1 MRTAQRPSFT
11 GAAFADAPHS
21 ATLDAMAIAI
31 ALIPFAPGF
40 ADAGASGMT
49 RSRRAADRIVI
60 VMDGLAPH
68 ELPRSRRDIISCGE
82 TICQAD
88 LENASLA
95 GNECRAGQILFSGA
109 RALAEHYL
117 RSSL

>member
-60 VMDGLAPH
+60 VMDGLARTSCRGLV
-68 ELPRSRRDIISCGE
+68 EISSRAVE